1 MKQGFGKLAWKPKNR
16 GKLLQERRQRSGS
29 KQEEGKTLYPII
41 QSTLRNAVDIV
52 MFFEVQMFLRKIKE
66 RIYSNTLF

>member
-16 GKLLQERRQRSGS
+16 GKLLPRRG
-29 KQEEGKTLYPII
+29 GKEQAANRRIYPII

-52 MFFEVQMFLRKIKE
+52 MFFEVQTFKMKIKE
-66 RIYSNTLF
+66 RIHSNALF

>member
-16 GKLLQERRQRSGS
+16 GKLLPRREGS

-41 QSTLRNAVDIV
+41 ESTLRNAVDRV
-52 MFFEVQMFLRKIKE
+52 MFFEVQTF
-66 RIYSNTLF
+66 